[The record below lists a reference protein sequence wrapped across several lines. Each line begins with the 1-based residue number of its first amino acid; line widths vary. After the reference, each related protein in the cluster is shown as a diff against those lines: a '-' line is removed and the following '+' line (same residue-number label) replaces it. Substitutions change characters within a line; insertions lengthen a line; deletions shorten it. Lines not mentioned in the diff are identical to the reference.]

1 VFLAYPPQ
9 NLYPIDPRHHDV
21 QEDRVQRVLLDNL
34 ETFLPTAGD
43 ESLVAFIL
51 KGLSDEERNSR
62 VIIDDENSHGLVP
75 LHPTY
80 RVEKRLSMTRL
91 PA

>member
-75 LHPTY
+75 LRPTY
-80 RVEKRLSMTRL
+80 GVEKRLSMTRL